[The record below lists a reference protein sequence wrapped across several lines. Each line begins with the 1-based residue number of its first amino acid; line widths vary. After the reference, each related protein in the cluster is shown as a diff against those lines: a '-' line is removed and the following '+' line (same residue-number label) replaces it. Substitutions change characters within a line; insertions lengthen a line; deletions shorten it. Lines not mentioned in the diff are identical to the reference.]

1 MKRPARLRATRET
14 LDGLV
19 GYVEAFGWQ
28 LESGELH
35 LPLEDDADL
44 ERLERLSAAASTAA
58 RLVEAALRE
67 RREAEIHATRR
78 TSPRPLR
85 WSRFAAVPPRAA
97 GDPQLRP
104 TDLRV
109 LIAVAAFADRTGTC
123 RAAQATL
130 AQAVGVHRTTILR
143 ALKRLEE
150 LGYVT
155 RERFL
160 KRGPDGGAIRGTDMI
175 KLVYEAAAVAPMDA
189 TAGMATDD
197 DNAEAMRHVP
207 AVAGS
212 ASAAVAESASAAVA
226 PMDATA
232 VSPPVGLTY
241 RKLTTPEGARV
252 RARKR
257 VTTTSDIA
265 HESDIA
271 TVASGEDVVQLVH
284 GAAAVPDSP
293 TRGGWR

>member
-1 MKRPARLRATRET
+1 MNRPRLRAARET

-19 GYVEAFGWQ
+19 GYVEAFAWQ
-28 LESGELH
+28 VESGELH
-35 LPLEDDADL
+35 LPLEDDADR

-104 TDLRV
+104 TELRT

-143 ALKRLEE
+143 AMKRLEE

-207 AVAGS
+207 AVA
-212 ASAAVAESASAAVA
+212 ESASAAVA

-232 VSPPVGLTY
+232 VSPTVEVTY
-241 RKLTTPEGARV
+241 RRFTTPEGARV

-271 TVASGEDVVQLVH
+271 TVASGEDVVELVH
-284 GAAAVPDSP
+284 GRVAVPDSP